1 MTRYKLLV
9 AHSYTE
15 ELDKSL
21 VLKKALVPMLPQELS
36 LLLSAVELDDDDS
49 LEDSLE
55 VEEDDDELELDDLD
69 EALGL
74 LDDDCLV
81 PTLTWTLA

>member
-1 MTRYKLLV
+1 MILYKLLV

-36 LLLSAVELDDDDS
+36 LLLSD
-49 LEDSLE
+49 
-55 VEEDDDELELDDLD
+55 
-69 EALGL
+69 
-74 LDDDCLV
+74 
-81 PTLTWTLA
+81 